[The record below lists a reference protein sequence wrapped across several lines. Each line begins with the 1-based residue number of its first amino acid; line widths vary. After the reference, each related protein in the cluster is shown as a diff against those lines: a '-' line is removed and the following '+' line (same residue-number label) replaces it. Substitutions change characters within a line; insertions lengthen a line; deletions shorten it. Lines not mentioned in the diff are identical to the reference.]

1 MKFERVLQ
9 KVLWRLVTE
18 DSISYR
24 RIKLSF
30 GLDDDGLEELR
41 RELIVVK
48 RVAADVD
55 GEVLVWA
62 PDGRAARSEP
72 VALPQPLPALRH
84 PEKSVA
90 LAAGPDLPVAAPV
103 APVGG
108 SPLPNPPPP
117 AGEGRVGAEA
127 ERRQLTVM
135 FCDLVGSTALS
146 TGMDPED
153 LRDVIASYQNRCSV
167 AIRRYDGFVAKYM
180 GDGILVYFGY
190 PRAHEDEAERSVRA
204 GLDIVEAMAELNA
217 AVPRPPGV
225 ELAVRIGIAT
235 GPVIVGDQIGEGTAS
250 ETAVVGETPN
260 LAARLQALAQP
271 NQIILSA
278 ATRAMLGDHFD
289 LADLGAYELKGFTE
303 PVPAWRVLSARE
315 VESRFAATRTGS
327 AAPLVGRQEEM
338 GLLLRA
344 WEGSSR
350 GRGQVVLIQGEAGV
364 GKSRLVEGLREAT
377 GKNHVWVAIRCSP
390 FHTASA
396 FHPIIEH
403 LKRVFGWQPEDT
415 APQHLAKLEAG
426 LASFKTLPL
435 SESVRLF
442 ADLMSVPA
450 PEDRYPRLAM
460 TAQQQRDATLDAI
473 VAWLIETSERAPVLM
488 AWEDLHWA
496 DPTTLETLG
505 MLIEQAPTAA
515 MLVVAT
521 YRPELTPPWPQRSH
535 MTPITLNRLER
546 PEVETMVGH
555 LADGRPL
562 PGEVVDHIV
571 VKADGVPLYVEELT
585 KAILGSRVLE
595 ARGDAYVLTGAL
607 AQLHIPETL
616 QDSLMARL
624 DRAPRLR
631 EVAQL
636 GSVLGREFAYD
647 MISALAGIEE
657 GMLQSGL
664 GQLVVDELLYQRGR
678 PPRSR
683 YLFKHALI
691 QDAAY
696 QSLLKRTR
704 QQYHERAAKLLEDRF
719 PELASTQPEL
729 VAHHYTEAN
738 CPAQAIAYWL
748 RAGAAAASK
757 SANLEAIDQFR
768 RGLALVEA
776 LPDPSERADRELDL
790 QMALGPALVATK
802 LQSHPDIGRA
812 YARAWELRRQLGDH
826 SREFM
831 ALRGLYLHHQGLL
844 ELGKAQHFAE
854 EALRVAERLDD
865 AARLVGAH
873 LTLGN
878 VLFWQGKLEPA
889 LAHFRRGF
897 AMFDP
902 NMQFPDWPGSHPG
915 VACQFWP
922 ALISWMLG
930 HPDRSLEELRAAVR
944 SAETLGHPLTLALTL
959 SYAALIH
966 ISRHEPSAAAD
977 YAERAL
983 RICEEH
989 RIAQWQAFALCENG
1003 WALGV
1008 SGESEKGLAQI
1019 GQGLDGYGLGVSQ
1032 HMLLALQADVQLATG
1047 KPEAALESAA
1057 AGLKAVEKMGGAPL
1071 EAELWR
1077 LKGEALL
1084 AGPGRVSEAEAAIE
1098 KGIAV
1103 ARRQNAKSWELR
1115 AAMSL
1120 ARLRRQQGRP
1130 QEAVALLVPILGW
1143 FTEGFDTADLKEAKA
1158 LLDNLTE
1165 PAIAAERRS
1174 NLDAGDS
1181 ATTRLPRR
1189 LPAPRN
1195 DMPHFR
1201 HCEERSDEAIS

>member
-1 MKFERVLQ
+1 M
-9 KVLWRLVTE
+9 
-18 DSISYR
+18 
-24 RIKLSF
+24 
-30 GLDDDGLEELR
+30 
-41 RELIVVK
+41 
-48 RVAADVD
+48 
-55 GEVLVWA
+55 
-62 PDGRAARSEP
+62 
-72 VALPQPLPALRH
+72 ALPQPLPALRH
-84 PEKSVA
+84 AEKPTAPAAERDLPAAAPALSSPVAPAA
-90 LAAGPDLPVAAPV
+90 LAAAP
-103 APVGG
+103 
-108 SPLPNPPPP
+108 
-117 AGEGRVGAEA
+117 EA

-153 LRDVIASYQNRCSV
+153 LRDVIASYQSRCSA
-167 AIRRYDGFVAKYM
+167 AIRHYDGFVAKYM

-204 GLDIVEAMAELNA
+204 GLDIVDAMAELNA
-217 AVPRPPGV
+217 AIRRPPGV

-271 NQIILSA
+271 NQIVVSA

-289 LADLGAYELKGFTE
+289 LEDLGASELKGFAE
-303 PVPAWRVLSARE
+303 PVPAWRVLSARD

-327 AAPLVGRQEEM
+327 SAPLVGRQEEM

-344 WEGSSR
+344 WDGSSH

-364 GKSRLVEGLREAT
+364 GKSRLVEGLREAA
-377 GKNHVWVAIRCSP
+377 GKDHIWVAIRCSP

-415 APQHLAKLEAG
+415 AQQHLAKLEAG
-426 LASFKTLPL
+426 LAGFKTLPL

-450 PEDRYPRLAM
+450 PEDRYPRLSM

-473 VAWLIETSERAPVLM
+473 VAWLIETAEGTPVLM

-535 MTPITLNRLER
+535 MIPITLNRLER

-555 LADGRPL
+555 LAGGRSL

-571 VKADGVPLYVEELT
+571 AKADGVPLYVEELT
-585 KAILGSRVLE
+585 KAILGSGVLE
-595 ARGDAYVLTGAL
+595 ARGDIYVLTGAL

-616 QDSLMARL
+616 QDLLMARL

-657 GMLQSGL
+657 EMLQSGL

-704 QQYHERAAKLLEDRF
+704 QQYHQRAAKLLEDRF
-719 PELASTQPEL
+719 PEVASTQPEL

-738 CPAQAIAYWL
+738 CPAQAIAYWHK
-748 RAGAAAASK
+748 AGAAAASK

-776 LPDPSERADRELDL
+776 LPDPRERAERELDL
-790 QMALGPALVATK
+790 QMALGPALFATK
-802 LQSHPDIGRA
+802 IATPPRHRPNLCAG
-812 YARAWELRRQLGDH
+812 LG
-826 SREFM
+826 
-831 ALRGLYLHHQGLL
+831 ALS
-844 ELGKAQHFAE
+844 
-854 EALRVAERLDD
+854 
-865 AARLVGAH
+865 AARGSLPRVHGAP
-873 LTLGN
+873 
-878 VLFWQGKLEPA
+878 WPDAPPSEPTRDGEGA
-889 LAHFRRGF
+889 AFCRG
-897 AMFDP
+897 
-902 NMQFPDWPGSHPG
+902 G
-915 VACQFWP
+915 VAC
-922 ALISWMLG
+922 
-930 HPDRSLEELRAAVR
+930 
-944 SAETLGHPLTLALTL
+944 
-959 SYAALIH
+959 
-966 ISRHEPSAAAD
+966 
-977 YAERAL
+977 
-983 RICEEH
+983 
-989 RIAQWQAFALCENG
+989 
-1003 WALGV
+1003 
-1008 SGESEKGLAQI
+1008 
-1019 GQGLDGYGLGVSQ
+1019 
-1032 HMLLALQADVQLATG
+1032 
-1047 KPEAALESAA
+1047 
-1057 AGLKAVEKMGGAPL
+1057 
-1071 EAELWR
+1071 
-1077 LKGEALL
+1077 
-1084 AGPGRVSEAEAAIE
+1084 
-1098 KGIAV
+1098 
-1103 ARRQNAKSWELR
+1103 RR
-1115 AAMSL
+1115 
-1120 ARLRRQQGRP
+1120 
-1130 QEAVALLVPILGW
+1130 
-1143 FTEGFDTADLKEAKA
+1143 TA
-1158 LLDNLTE
+1158 
-1165 PAIAAERRS
+1165 
-1174 NLDAGDS
+1174 
-1181 ATTRLPRR
+1181 
-1189 LPAPRN
+1189 
-1195 DMPHFR
+1195 
-1201 HCEERSDEAIS
+1201 

>member
-1 MKFERVLQ
+1 VNAITFSKTLTFVTGLLCLEKRV
-9 KVLWRLVTE
+9 
-18 DSISYR
+18 SYR
-24 RIKLSF
+24 RLRKEF
-30 GLDDDGLEELR
+30 GLDDETLEDVR
-41 RELIVVK
+41 HELIVK
-48 RVAADVD
+48 RLAVDEGGQGLAFVGAALF
-55 GEVLVWA
+55 ENL
-62 PDGRAARSEP
+62 
-72 VALPQPLPALRH
+72 PLPAF
-84 PEKSVA
+84 A
-90 LAAGPDLPVAAPV
+90 PVAAPITRPPGSSAA
-103 APVGG
+103 APAAIAAA
-108 SPLPNPPPP
+108 P
-117 AGEGRVGAEA
+117 EA

-153 LRDVIASYQNRCSV
+153 LRDVIASFQNRCSA

-225 ELAVRIGIAT
+225 EFGVRIGIAT

-271 NQIILSA
+271 NQIVVSA

-289 LADLGAYELKGFTE
+289 VEDLGASELKGFAE
-303 PVPAWRVLSARE
+303 PVPAWRVLWARD

-327 AAPLVGRQEEM
+327 VAPLVGRREEM

-344 WEGSSR
+344 WESGSH
-350 GRGQVVLIQGEAGV
+350 GRGQVVLIQGEAGL

-377 GKNHVWVAIRCSP
+377 GKDHIWVAIRCSP

-396 FHPIIEH
+396 FHPIVEH
-403 LKRVFGWQPEDT
+403 LKRVFGWLPEDT
-415 APQHLAKLEAG
+415 AQQHLAKLEVG
-426 LASFKTLPL
+426 LAGFRTLPRA
-435 SESVRLF
+435 ESVRLF
-442 ADLMSVPA
+442 ADLMSVPV
-450 PEDRYPRLAM
+450 PEDRYPRLSM

-473 VAWLIETSERAPVLM
+473 VAWLIEVAERAPVLM

-505 MLIEQAPTAA
+505 MLIEQVPTAA

-546 PEVETMVGH
+546 PEVETMVSH
-555 LADGRPL
+555 LAGGRSL

-571 VKADGVPLYVEELT
+571 AKADGVPLYVEELT
-585 KAILGSRVLE
+585 KAILGSGVLE
-595 ARGDAYVLTGAL
+595 ARGDIYVLTGAL

-657 GMLQSGL
+657 EILQSGL
-664 GQLVVDELLYQRGR
+664 GQLVADELLYQRGR

-704 QQYHERAAKLLEDRF
+704 QQYHQQVAKLLEDRF
-719 PELASTQPEL
+719 PEVASTQPEL

-738 CPAQAIAYWL
+738 CPAQAITYWHK
-748 RAGAAAASK
+748 AGAAAASR
-757 SANLEAIDQFR
+757 SANVEAIDQFR

-776 LPDPSERADRELDL
+776 LSDPRERAERELDL

-802 LQSHPDIGRA
+802 AAAHADVGQT
-812 YARAWELRRQLGDH
+812 YARAWELCRQLGDH
-826 SREFM
+826 PREFT
-831 ALRGLYLHHQGLL
+831 ALRGLMLHHLTLL
-844 ELGKAQHFAE
+844 EMEKAQHFAE
-854 EALRVAERLDD
+854 EGLRLAEQLGD
-865 AARLVGAH
+865 AARLVGGH
-873 LTLGN
+873 MGLG
-878 VLFWQGKLEPA
+878 VALYFQGKLEPA
-889 LAHFRRGF
+889 LAQFRRGF
-897 AMFDP
+897 ELFDP
-902 NMQFPDWPGSHPG
+902 SMQFPDWPGSHPA
-915 VACQFWP
+915 VQCQFFST
-922 ALISWMLG
+922 LISWMLG
-930 HPDRSLEELRAAVR
+930 YLDRSLDELRAAVR
-944 SAETLGHPLTLALTL
+944 SAETLGHPYTLAQTL
-959 SYAALIH
+959 CFVALVYIF
-966 ISRHEPSAAAD
+966 RHEPSAAAD
-977 YAERAL
+977 YAARAL
-983 RICEEH
+983 RICEEQH
-989 RIAQWQAFALCENG
+989 IALYHAVALGANG
-1003 WALGV
+1003 WALGA
-1008 SGESEKGLAQI
+1008 SGESGKGLAQI
-1019 GQGLDGYGLGVSQ
+1019 GQGVDDSALGVYRD
-1032 HMLLALQADVQLATG
+1032 MLLALQADAQLAIG
-1047 KPEAALESAA
+1047 KPEAALASVA
-1057 AGLKAVEKMGGAPL
+1057 AGLKAVEKTGGAPL
-1071 EAELWR
+1071 EAELHR

-1084 AGPGRVSEAEAAIE
+1084 AGARTVSEAETAMQQ
-1098 KGIAV
+1098 GIDA

-1130 QEAVALLVPILGW
+1130 QEAVALLAPIYAW
-1143 FTEGFDTADLKEAKA
+1143 FTEGFDTADLQAA
-1158 LLDNLTE
+1158 RTLLDELE
-1165 PAIAAERRS
+1165 KPAA
-1174 NLDAGDS
+1174 LDAAG
-1181 ATTRLPRR
+1181 
-1189 LPAPRN
+1189 
-1195 DMPHFR
+1195 
-1201 HCEERSDEAIS
+1201 